1 MSGEWA
7 RKCPEALI
15 VSIAPDVCLTPCGT
29 AMVPVPY
36 MIIARLAN
44 AEGTDPNHLVCGE
57 PAFTTGSRIPT
68 VEGDEA
74 GTGGGIIS
82 GVNRGYCRPIEH
94 STTFQSGDDWLV
106 REGDLCAMNCA
117 GPEGPANT
125 YGRIVIMNA
134 EAAAPSVTLSKS
146 EATTMDQ
153 ATGATVVESVE
164 VTENPDTGAVTE
176 TRQRTVIDPATGKVT
191 TQKASIT
198 KEIDGT
204 KSYQAG
210 TGHFDPEA
218 KRFEWSTTTGDL
230 PRGEVDPDS
239 IEVDEE
245 GRLYLGDEGGEAIP
259 SREFDTNADIPDD
272 DPEVLADPEV
282 MAAQAEIDAC
292 EAELEEAHREGYWE
306 GAKLGV
312 DAVGTLDPTPMSD
325 LVGAGMALSD
335 GDWLGA
341 GLSVFAAVLPFAGDA
356 AVKGIKAARAGGRL
370 AAVEAKI
377 QKLMARLAKAKHA
390 IKKAKERVKAAIKKR
405 VAGGKGLAKPKNP
418 GDGGFA
424 PLLSD
429 PKWPGVSI
437 KSGEACRA
445 ELKKNLKKAIGEPP
459 AHLKQP
465 HAHHDL
471 PVEFQKEFAGLGINI
486 NEAQF
491 GRWVE
496 GAPHNKWSGQFSDEW
511 KTFLH
516 PLDDK
521 PNPSRQDVQIG
532 RAHV

>member
-1 MSGEWA
+1 
-7 RKCPEALI
+7 
-15 VSIAPDVCLTPCGT
+15 
-29 AMVPVPY
+29 
-36 MIIARLAN
+36 
-44 AEGTDPNHLVCGE
+44 
-57 PAFTTGSRIPT
+57 
-68 VEGDEA
+68 
-74 GTGGGIIS
+74 
-82 GVNRGYCRPIEH
+82 
-94 STTFQSGDDWLV
+94 
-106 REGDLCAMNCA
+106 
-117 GPEGPANT
+117 
-125 YGRIVIMNA
+125 
-134 EAAAPSVTLSKS
+134 
-146 EATTMDQ
+146 MDQ

-245 GRLYLGDEGGEAIP
+245 GRLYLGDEGGEAFP
-259 SREFDTNADIPDD
+259 SREFDTNADIADD

-292 EAELEEAHREGYWE
+292 EAELEEAPREGYWE

-325 LVGAGMALSD
+325 LVGAGMALVD
-335 GDWLGA
+335 RDWLGA

-437 KSGEACRA
+437 KSKEACRR
-445 ELKKNLKKAIGEPP
+445 ELAKNMGPKPS
-459 AHLKQP
+459 HLKAPQ
-465 HAHHDL
+465 AHHDL
-471 PVEFQKEFAGLGINI
+471 PVVFQETFADLGIDI
-486 NEAQF
+486 NNRQF

-496 GAPHNKWSGQFSDEW
+496 GSAHSKWSAAFNDEW
-511 KTFLH
+511 KRFLD
-516 PLDDK
+516 PANGKRTRQQVLDFMDK
-521 PNPSRQDVQIG
+521 LRKDPRFQ
-532 RAHV
+532 